1 MIAGLVRRAP
11 IVWLVTVCVFLF
23 GLGTYVSLPRE
34 ASPDVEIPVVMV
46 TTPYIGVSPEDIESL
61 VTNPL
66 EDELAGVKDLKKMS
80 STSAEGISLI
90 TLEFEPEVVIDD
102 ALQKVRDRVSRGRSD
117 LPEDVEETSVAEVS
131 FSDFPIVI
139 VTIAGPI
146 DEEDLKKLGERLRDD
161 AKEISGVLD
170 AKLTGGRTRELQV
183 QVDPVRL
190 NHFGLSL
197 GDVMGAIRD
206 ENVNVPGGDVDA
218 GEASVLLRVPGEF
231 ESPEEIEGVAIK
243 RKGDRPV
250 FVRDVGRVVD
260 AFEDRET
267 YARMNGQPAVSLA
280 VSKRSGANILEVAE
294 AVKALAAEH
303 QEKWPEGVTF
313 RTLGDQS
320 EMISSMVSDLENGI
334 VTALLL
340 VVGVLVIFMGVRSSL
355 FVAVSIP
362 LSMLLAMI
370 VVAAFDM
377 TLNMIVLFSL
387 ILALGML
394 VDNAIVLVE
403 NIYRHAEMGKPR
415 RQAAIDGTKE
425 IAVAVAASTAT
436 TVAAFAPLVFWT
448 GVMGQFMGYMPKT
461 VIIVLIASLVIAV
474 GILPVAT
481 AQFMPK
487 SFAKKAKP
495 EKKAEYGAAMGL
507 YRRLLAFAIRHR
519 YIAAFAG
526 ALSLVGTVFI
536 YADNNYGTEFFPE
549 TDPNRATISVR
560 APDGTGLEATDA
572 IVRQIEAVLAG
583 EENVDVFVAE
593 TGISGGGDPMTAAQP
608 AANFARITVDF
619 LSDEASATAGEKV
632 RIESTTATVDRIRQ
646 KVMSIPGAEISV
658 EKERMGPPVGS
669 PIAVEVSGDDFHE
682 VGELAASVRRQLAE
696 IPGATDLTDNYRV
709 GRPEMRLRID
719 RGAAKRVGTSTS
731 SVANTVRT
739 AVAGTKA
746 SAFRDGDD
754 EYDITVMIDPRFRD
768 DLQSV
773 LGLRI
778 PGRLDTSPDTFP
790 VPISTVASFELA
802 GGNGSIYHIDQD
814 LVVTIEGDIAE
825 GHPETDVRAG
835 VMAKIDEIE
844 TKPGFGLRLGG
855 AQDEQKEAEEFLGR
869 AFLIAIFLIAVVL
882 VSQFNSFALPM
893 IILASVVLSL
903 VGVLWGLMITKTPF
917 GVIMTGLG
925 VISLAGVVVNNAIVL
940 LDYVQQLKETG
951 ISTVEAL
958 IEAGSARFRPVMLTA
973 ATTVLGLVP
982 MALGISI
989 DFRNMRILEGTQSA
1003 QWWGAMAVAVIFG
1016 LAFAT
1021 VLTLVLVPTMYSI
1034 LDDLLHGRELL
1045 RAKFGGKSA
1054 AAASVGMTKAASA
1067 AAARAEVEPSV
1078 SPDTK
1083 VAKAATTV
1091 VPEAAGTPARGAPT
1105 ETSTSTVVPESADPV
1120 ATSGKTVVPASSTPT
1135 EPVEASAAKPSKT
1148 MPMGSV
1154 EASSDPE
1161 PNPAE

>member
-1 MIAGLVRRAP
+1 MIAGLVRRGAT
-11 IVWLVTVCVFLF
+11 VFLLTVCILIF
-23 GLGTYVSLPRE
+23 GLQTYNTLPRE

-46 TTPYIGVSPEDIESL
+46 TTPYVGVSPEDIESL
-61 VTNPL
+61 VTNPI
-66 EDELAGVKDLKKMS
+66 EDELAGLKDLKKMS

-90 TLEFEPEVVIDD
+90 TLEFEPEVVIED
-102 ALQKVRDRVSRGRSD
+102 AMQKARDRVSRARPQ
-117 LPEDVEETSVAEVS
+117 LPEDTEETSITEVS

-139 VTIAGPI
+139 VTIAGPV
-146 DEEDLKKLGERLRDD
+146 DQEDLKKLGEDLQEDV
-161 AKEISGVLD
+161 KELSGVLD
-170 AKLTGGRTRELQV
+170 AKLTGGRTREVQV
-183 QVDPVRL
+183 QIDPVRL
-190 NHFGLSL
+190 DHYGLAL
-197 GDVMGAIRD
+197 TDVIGAIGD
-206 ENVNVPGGDVDA
+206 ENVNVPGGDVAA
-218 GEASVLLRVPGEF
+218 GQASVLLRVPGEF
-231 ESPEEIEGVAIK
+231 KDPAEIESVAIK

-250 FVRDVGRVVD
+250 FIRDVARVVD
-260 AFEDRET
+260 GYEERDT

-280 VSKRSGANILEVAE
+280 VSKRSGANILEVAQ
-294 AVKALAAEH
+294 AVRVLAEEH
-303 QEKWPEGVTF
+303 QERWPKGVTF

-340 VVGVLVIFMGVRSSL
+340 VVGVLIIFMGVRSSL

-362 LSMLLAMI
+362 LSMLLAMV

-403 NIYRHAEMGKPR
+403 NIYRHAEMGKSK
-415 RQAAIDGTKE
+415 RQAAIDGTRE
-425 IAVAVAASTAT
+425 VAIPVAASTAT

-461 VIIVLIASLVIAV
+461 VIIVLVASLVVAI

-481 AQFMPK
+481 A
-487 SFAKKAKP
+487 
-495 EKKAEYGAAMGL
+495 
-507 YRRLLAFAIRHR
+507 RLLPSSMGTKAAAETGPNRWMKAYQGVLRWSIRHR
-519 YIAAFAG
+519 YVSAMAG
-526 ALSLVGTVFI
+526 VVALVGTVAI
-536 YADNNYGTEFFPE
+536 YAGNNYGMEFFPE

-560 APDGTGLEATDA
+560 APDGTDLDATDA
-572 IVRQIEAVLAG
+572 IVRQIEAILA
-583 EENVDVFVAE
+583 EEGNVDVFVAE

-619 LSDEASATAGEKV
+619 LPDEASALAGETV
-632 RIESTTATVDRIRQ
+632 RLESTTLTVDRIRQ
-646 KVMSIPGAEISV
+646 KVLEIPGAEISV

-669 PIAVEVSGDDFHE
+669 PIAVEISGESFHE
-682 VGELAASVRRQLAE
+682 VGEYAARTRRALAE
-696 IPGATDLTDNYRV
+696 IEGATDLTDNYRV

-739 AVAGTKA
+739 AVAGAKA
-746 SAFRDGDD
+746 SSFRDGDD
-754 EYDITVMIDPRFRD
+754 EYDIKVMVDPRFRD

-773 LGLRI
+773 LGLRV
-778 PGRLDTSPDTFP
+778 PGKLDTSPDTFP
-790 VPISTVASFELA
+790 VPMSTVASFELA
-802 GGNGSIYHIDQD
+802 GGNGSIRHIDQD

-825 GHPETDVRAG
+825 GHNETEVRNA
-835 VMAKIDEIE
+835 VLTYIDEAE
-844 TKPGFGLRLGG
+844 VPPGFNLRLGG
-855 AQDEQKEAEEFLGR
+855 AQDEQKEAEEFLGN

-882 VSQFNSFALPM
+882 VSQFNRFDLPL

-940 LDYVQQLKETG
+940 LDYVQQLKATG
-951 ISTVEAL
+951 IATMEAL

-982 MALGISI
+982 MALGVSI
-989 DFRNMRILEGTQSA
+989 DFRNLRILEGTQSA

-1021 VLTLVLVPTMYSI
+1021 VLTLVLVPTLYSI
-1034 LDDLLHGRELL
+1034 LDDLRGLPARVRNLV
-1045 RAKFGGKSA
+1045 GGGA
-1054 AAASVGMTKAASA
+1054 QLAPEPDTAD
-1067 AAARAEVEPSV
+1067 VEPSV
-1078 SPDTK
+1078 
-1083 VAKAATTV
+1083 
-1091 VPEAAGTPARGAPT
+1091 
-1105 ETSTSTVVPESADPV
+1105 
-1120 ATSGKTVVPASSTPT
+1120 
-1135 EPVEASAAKPSKT
+1135 
-1148 MPMGSV
+1148 
-1154 EASSDPE
+1154 
-1161 PNPAE
+1161 AE